1 MKRLVDTCTP
11 PAWLTHSIAR
21 TYLLLSSLV
30 VLSLAIALTV
40 VASLRIRGDVVRNA
54 LNTRDVGLAMTDAYI
69 LLTCLGFFA
78 VTVSCL
84 GVAGAFWTDSK
95 PRILVTHFFCVLVA
109 VFGFVYVTIMCY
121 VSADADAA
129 TSTSIS
135 SYFDLLRTT
144 VHTSLRI
151 PLGKRVNGSYTALL
165 GDVARTQDNLREAGG
180 MSVATACLLFV
191 SLWSSSRLASHE
203 YMLTRV
209 NIFLCSFGVVIAS
222 SMLALARHDNK
233 STGSTYATVVGAFML
248 PLSLIGVAAFIT
260 RKRWLSYVHLSCTL
274 ILVILTATLA
284 GVCIAS
290 GDVQTPLTATLNYY
304 DSCAVPETNSTVAT
318 CVQAL
323 AAQQFASEHLVLLGG
338 LAAMTCV
345 VLSIGFVGALHL
357 AWCVT
362 MESLKPQCAGDK
374 VAVVEM
380 STGIPSST
388 SMRRGALKRRECDP
402 DMEALLK
409 GTE

>member
-1 MKRLVDTCTP
+1 MKRLVNIVRCLTP
-11 PAWLTHSIAR
+11 PAWLTHLVAR
-21 TYLLLSSLV
+21 AYLVLSSVV
-30 VLSLAIALTV
+30 VLSLSIALTV

-54 LNTRDVGLAMTDAYI
+54 LNARDAGLMMTDPYI
-69 LLTCLGFFA
+69 LLTSLGLFA
-78 VTVSCL
+78 QTVSCL
-84 GVAGAFWTDSK
+84 GIACAFWTDSK
-95 PRILVTHFFCVLVA
+95 PRLLVTHFACVCVA
-109 VFGFVYVTIMCY
+109 VFGFMYLSIMCY

-129 TSTSIS
+129 TSTAIS

-144 VHTSLRI
+144 VHTSLRM
-151 PLGKRVNGSYTALL
+151 NGSYTALL

-222 SMLALARHDNK
+222 SMLALARHDTK

-248 PLSLIGVAAFIT
+248 PLSLIGIAAFIT
-260 RKRWLSYVHLSCTL
+260 RKRWLSYVHLAFTL

-304 DSCAVPETNSTVAT
+304 DSCAMPSSNSTVAT

-362 MESLKPQCAGDK
+362 MESLKPQFAGDK
-374 VAVVEM
+374 VAVVELT
-380 STGIPSST
+380 TGMPSSV
-388 SMRRGALKRRECDP
+388 SLRRGALKRRESDP
-402 DMEALLK
+402 DMEALLN